1 MIDHNM
7 TRLRKKIINL
17 FKLSPE
23 ADFVRIYI
31 DVDGDIVALDD
42 DDELHETAIN
52 QPLNPLR
59 ISVLLRSNASDGH
72 DLKHENMSSAT
83 AVPPQVD
90 KQPFEF
96 SSVINE
102 AFRSVPEQFCTAL
115 SNISHDFLS
124 KAASSAPAIADV
136 LDHFSKLEIPS
147 CSQTVNSSTG
157 ESSGTPSQLTSQP
170 KNHNISR
177 EPKVP
182 STSAPV
188 STILIQFQR
197 TCMSMSVVM
206 EIRLV

>member
-1 MIDHNM
+1 
-7 TRLRKKIINL
+7 
-17 FKLSPE
+17 
-23 ADFVRIYI
+23 
-31 DVDGDIVALDD
+31 
-42 DDELHETAIN
+42 
-52 QPLNPLR
+52 
-59 ISVLLRSNASDGH
+59 
-72 DLKHENMSSAT
+72 MSSAT